1 MLWAYPLVGMAETSQ
16 NFELE
21 LNDPVLLFVTF
32 GGFVYCASDG
42 KVGCLLTG
50 WVGDC
55 ETNEQK
61 ATRQGV

>member
-1 MLWAYPLVGMAETSQ
+1 MAETSQ
-16 NFELE
+16 KFELE